1 MWLSN
6 LGCSEI
12 VRDVWNRGGAESE
25 EGILHRVE
33 KCGRDLSWWKKNM
46 FGNVRRE
53 LEKSGK
59 LLLKAKEEAI
69 QRSDNTRVR
78 QLKKEIEEWRDKEA
92 TMWA

>member
-1 MWLSN
+1 
-6 LGCSEI
+6 
-12 VRDVWNRGGAESE
+12 
-25 EGILHRVE
+25 
-33 KCGRDLSWWKKNM
+33 M

-53 LEKSGK
+53 LDKLGK